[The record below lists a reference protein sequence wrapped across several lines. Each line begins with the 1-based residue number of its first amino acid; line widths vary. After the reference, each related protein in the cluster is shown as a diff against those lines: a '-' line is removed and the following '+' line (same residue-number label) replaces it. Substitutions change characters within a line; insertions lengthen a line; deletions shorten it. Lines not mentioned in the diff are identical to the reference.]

1 MGEILGGCSEPRN
14 SKCYNRPVR
23 PNSVMREFSLKD
35 KESNANHRLKVQAF
49 LILER
54 LAGSKDL
61 RIGSS
66 SGGRPILLGKP
77 LWELSRRAG
86 KPCSLCVGTGRKN
99 VLWPPLKERKT
110 RQFCP
115 SSKFALPAAD
125 PIAPSDFSML
135 KNFVLNSAS

>member
-54 LAGSKDL
+54 LASPKDL
-61 RIGSS
+61 LVSVLLQAEGQFFGKTSLGTVAEGREALLSALGPAATTFCGHRSS
-66 SGGRPILLGKP
+66 SGKHANSVLDPICTA
-77 LWELSRRAG
+77 SRR
-86 KPCSLCVGTGRKN
+86 SHRSVGLLDVEELRAELG
-99 VLWPPLKERKT
+99 
-110 RQFCP
+110 
-115 SSKFALPAAD
+115 
-125 PIAPSDFSML
+125 
-135 KNFVLNSAS
+135 